1 MRCFGV
7 GPLRVLERANDVRE
21 RPKVSRVCVLCQT
34 QAETRIYA
42 TAAI

>member
-1 MRCFGV
+1 M

-21 RPKVSRVCVLCQT
+21 RPKVSRVSVLCQT
-34 QAETRIYA
+34 QAETGLSA